1 VDRQIP
7 LPASRSSEGKTLERE
22 EKEKGALRDARQ
34 RLKVYRAI
42 DDDCRLSILVTLSR
56 NPDLA
61 FNEVARSL
69 GIDTGL
75 LAYHLGVLKH
85 VGLVDGSFV
94 RRGKNTT
101 RYCLTEEGIQVLKE
115 FKLA

>member
-1 VDRQIP
+1 MADK
-7 LPASRSSEGKTLERE
+7 ALERD
-22 EKEKGALRDARQ
+22 EKEKNALRDARQ
-34 RLKVYRAI
+34 KLKVYRAI
-42 DDDCRLSILVTLSR
+42 DDDCRLSILVTLLHS
-56 NPDLA
+56 PDMA

-85 VGLVDGSFV
+85 VGLVDGTFV
-94 RRGKNTT
+94 RRGRNTT
-101 RYCLTEEGIQVLKE
+101 RYCLTEEGRQVLKQ